1 MILVYKGAPGY
12 KKAFDGHQIGT
23 EKEYTKEK
31 ADEVMRDYP
40 GSFEIVGESNAP
52 KKEMNPPANKTVFGA
67 KNLAMESG
75 DSFEGVDSFFARN
88 LSCLVASALK
98 PSLSQPSLI
107 GSMRL

>member
-40 GSFEIVGESNAP
+40 GSFDIVDGCNKP
-52 KKEMNPPANKTVFGA
+52 QKEMKAPANKMVA
-67 KNLAMESG
+67 KAEEKKEVPEIDESVP
-75 DSFEGVDSFFARN
+75 DTKEQKSKD
-88 LSCLVASALK
+88 
-98 PSLSQPSLI
+98 
-107 GSMRL
+107 